1 MFLDGYN
8 DLLVERHEPDIVTVS
23 LVEVGRSLC
32 YEGGSVS
39 KVVVRVRPDVL
50 VMDDVSSLLGSTT
63 CEEDEVECYSK
74 DRDNKAW
81 VQPAFTYQS
90 SCSGAQGVSCGRQP
104 PCSSSQRGHSCASQ
118 ASVVGSQGCHKL

>member
-1 MFLDGYN
+1 MFLEGYE
-8 DLLVERHEPDIVTVS
+8 DLLVLRHEPNVVTVS

-104 PCSSSQRGHSCASQ
+104 PC
-118 ASVVGSQGCHKL
+118 